1 MKREFRKAIRV
12 GESNLYFFMKKV
24 LLTIFLGASS
34 FLMKAQG
41 INVGFGT
48 GTEWVRL
55 ELGYSISD
63 QMHAGARFV
72 PGFNT
77 VGIPSYYAGFF
88 RYTFE
93 ENDFGGGFLNAAF
106 RGYVGG
112 SAGLIRLKGS
122 TVYDIY
128 NGGSSTSE
136 NRTAI
141 GFSADAGGEILYGRS
156 GKWGSF
162 FELNIGQVPNYFN
175 TLNNE
180 LNNTLT
186 GAENE
191 TKLASIWGIAAG
203 FRVYFGK

>member
-1 MKREFRKAIRV
+1 
-12 GESNLYFFMKKV
+12 MKKV
-24 LLTIFLGASS
+24 LFTVFLGASS
-34 FLMKAQG
+34 LFVKAQG
-41 INVGFGT
+41 VNVGFGT

-55 ELGYSISD
+55 EAGYSISD
-63 QMHAGARFV
+63 QMHAGVRFV
-72 PGFNT
+72 PGFST

-122 TVYDIY
+122 TVYDFY

-175 TLNNE
+175 TITTQTTNL
-180 LNNTLT
+180 LT
-186 GAENE
+186 NQDEE
-191 TKLASIWGIAAG
+191 VKLASIWGFSAG
-203 FRVYFGK
+203 FRFYFGK

>member
-1 MKREFRKAIRV
+1 
-12 GESNLYFFMKKV
+12 MKKFYFIC
-24 LLTIFLGASS
+24 LFGLSTLST
-34 FLMKAQG
+34 KAQG

-55 ELGYSISD
+55 EAGYSISD
-63 QMHAGARFV
+63 QMHTGVRFV

-180 LNNTLT
+180 LNNALT
-186 GAENE
+186 GAETE
-191 TKLASIWGIAAG
+191 TKLAAIWGFAAG